1 MSRAWAAVLT
11 NPYESGNLKARRDW
25 GFAPDYVEG
34 MIRVLRQASIRHARD
49 VSSEYRDY
57 VLGTGHLYCVW
68 ELIDRA
74 FSLAGLELDWDLD
87 GDDPKRWH
95 AAFRNSGTLAVVVD
109 PEFVRP
115 ADPAAIGANPDRA
128 RQELGWNPRAGL
140 DVFLSDMLDGGSRLL
155 LAPVADA
162 QGA

>member
-1 MSRAWAAVLT
+1 M
-11 NPYESGNLKARRDW
+11 
-25 GFAPDYVEG
+25 
-34 MIRVLRQASIRHARD
+34 VLRQASLRRVRD

-74 FSLAGLELDWDLD
+74 FFLAGFELDWDLD
-87 GDDPKRWH
+87 GENPVQWQ
-95 AAFRNSGTLAVVVD
+95 ASFRDSGTAAVVVD

-128 RQELGWNPRAGL
+128 RHELGWEPRVGL
-140 DVFLSDMLDGGSRLL
+140 DVFLKDMLSAP
-155 LAPVADA
+155 APVSL
-162 QGA
+162 